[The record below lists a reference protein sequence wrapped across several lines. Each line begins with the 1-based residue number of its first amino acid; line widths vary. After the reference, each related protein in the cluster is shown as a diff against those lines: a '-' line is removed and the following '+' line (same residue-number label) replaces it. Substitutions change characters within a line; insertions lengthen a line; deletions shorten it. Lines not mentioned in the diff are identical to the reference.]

1 VRGDRSEQR
10 GDEGET
16 GQDLFKKHMTC
27 DDGQAWREPHRELR
41 EIRVTEGRLFTPSS
55 RVRDRCHLTPAR
67 HSPDENT

>member
-1 VRGDRSEQR
+1 
-10 GDEGET
+10 
-16 GQDLFKKHMTC
+16 MTR